1 MLNIDNLFKKR
12 RALIIIF
19 SLFTI
24 ILLCSCS
31 TKKDDV
37 PVAKQGKLDLSSW
50 DFEKNG
56 LAKLDGQWEIYPGE
70 LLEPKDF
77 NGNNLKQAADY
88 FKVPNSFISTDSNK
102 KLPKFGYATMRLLVN
117 MNPKDNNYYGVKTR
131 YLLSASKIWINGQL
145 VSSVGT
151 VSTDAANAAGSY
163 EHQLALFSSHSSQME
178 IVIQMSNYN
187 NVTGKVQDVIL
198 GNSMQIKR
206 SYIVNASTDIFTI
219 GCLLIIGIYHFALY
233 FKRKQYKEPLY
244 FGVFSLII
252 ALRTFLVSQ
261 RVAYEFIPNIPFSIF
276 NKIAYL
282 TAYTALPFLLMYFK
296 EIFKKEISDK
306 VVTGINIASLAIS
319 LITVFTNIEFYNRFL
334 ICFEIWT
341 ATVCIYIMYAAIKAA
356 ASKNKDSIIVL
367 FGFIIFI
374 ASVAHD
380 MLVQA
385 GIIFASSLAPYGFLI
400 FTYSQAYLLASK
412 FSDAFIKIEKLLDEN
427 KAMYIDE
434 LTGILNR
441 KGFCHRGGNLYNAA
455 VITGGKF
462 TLFYGDLNKLKSIND
477 NFGHKEGDEAIKA
490 AAKLLKYSLGKDDIV
505 AHISGDEFIVI
516 AVNKASEAEAKNVI
530 KLIYNNFHQYNLASN
545 KPYNLSISMGYS
557 IYEPSV
563 DATFEELINEAD
575 QMLYESKNKFSQDI
589 LL

>member
-1 MLNIDNLFKKR
+1 MLNINNLFRKR
-12 RALIIIF
+12 HALIIIF
-19 SLFTI
+19 SLFII
-24 ILLCSCS
+24 ILLSSCS
-31 TKKDDV
+31 SKKDNV
-37 PVAKQGKLDLSSW
+37 PLAKQGKLDLSSW
-50 DFEKNG
+50 NFEQDG

-77 NGNNLKQAADY
+77 NSNNLKQAADY
-88 FKVPNSFISTDSNK
+88 FKVPNTFIATYSNK

-117 MNPKDNNYYGVKTR
+117 INPQDNGYYGLKTR

-145 VSSVGT
+145 VSSVGN
-151 VSTDAANAAGSY
+151 VSTDSARAAGSY
-163 EHQLALFSSHSSQME
+163 EHQLALFSSHSSQVE

-187 NVTGKVQDVIL
+187 NVAGKVQDMFL
-198 GNSMQIKR
+198 GNSVQIKR
-206 SYIVNASTDIFTI
+206 SYIVNAATDIFTI
-219 GCLLIIGIYHFALY
+219 GCLFIIGIYHFALH

-244 FGVFSLII
+244 FGIFSLII

-261 RVAYEFIPNIPFSIF
+261 RVVYEFIPNIPFSLF
-276 NKIAYL
+276 NKLSYL

-296 EIFKKEISDK
+296 EIFKKEISSK
-306 VVTGINIASLAIS
+306 LVTVINIASLVIS
-319 LITVFTNIEFYNRFL
+319 LITVSTNIEIYDKFL

-341 ATVCIYIMYAAIKAA
+341 AAVCIHIMYAAIKAA
-356 ASKNKDSIIVL
+356 AGKNKDSIIVL

-380 MLVQA
+380 MLVQS
-385 GIIFASSLAPYGFLI
+385 GIIYSVSFAPYGFLI

-441 KGFCHRGGNLYNAA
+441 KGFYHRGGNLYNAA

-477 NFGHKEGDEAIKA
+477 NFGHKEGDEAIKT
-490 AAKLLKYSLGKDDIV
+490 AAKLLKHSLGKDDIV
-505 AHISGDEFIVI
+505 ARIGGDEFIVI
-516 AVNKASEAEAKNVI
+516 AVNKASETEAKNVI
-530 KLIYNNFHQYNLASN
+530 NLIYNNFYQYNLVSN
-545 KPYNLSISMGYS
+545 KPYKLSISMGYS
-557 IYEPSV
+557 IYESSV
-563 DATFEELINEAD
+563 YSTFEELIHEAD
-575 QMLYESKNKFSQDI
+575 QMLYESKNKFSQNI

>member
-1 MLNIDNLFKKR
+1 MFNINNLFKKR
-12 RALIIIF
+12 HALIIIF

-31 TKKDDV
+31 TKKDNV
-37 PVAKQGKLDLSSW
+37 VTAKQGKLDLSSW
-50 DFEKNG
+50 NFEKDG
-56 LAKLDGQWEIYPGE
+56 LVKLDGQWEIYPGE

-77 NGNNLKQAADY
+77 NSNNLRQAVDY
-88 FKVPNSFISTDSNK
+88 FKVPNSFIATDSNK
-102 KLPKFGYATMRLLVN
+102 KLPKYGYATIRLLVN
-117 MNPKDNNYYGVKTR
+117 MNPKDNSYYGIKTK

-145 VSSVGT
+145 VSSVGN
-151 VSTDAANAAGSY
+151 VSTDSASAAGSY
-163 EHQLALFSSHSSQME
+163 EHQLVFFNSHNSQAE

-187 NVTGKVQDVIL
+187 NVTGKVQDMFL

-206 SYIVNASTDIFTI
+206 SYIVNAATDIFTI
-219 GCLLIIGIYHFALY
+219 GCLFIIGIYHFALY

-244 FGVFSLII
+244 FGIFSLII

-261 RVAYEFIPNIPFSIF
+261 RVVYEFFPNIPFSLF

-282 TAYTALPFLLMYFK
+282 SAYAALPFIFMYFK
-296 EIFKKEISDK
+296 ELFKKEISDK
-306 VVTGINIASLAIS
+306 VVTGINIASLIIS
-319 LITVFTNIEFYNRFL
+319 LITVFTNIEFYDRFL

-341 ATVCIYIMYAAIKAA
+341 VGICIYVLYAAIKAA
-356 ASKNKDSIIVL
+356 ADKNKGSIIVL

-385 GIIFASSLAPYGFLI
+385 GTLFATSLAPYGFLI
-400 FTYSQAYLLASK
+400 FTYSQAYLLASR
-412 FSDAFIKIEKLLDEN
+412 FSDAFIKIEKLVDEN
-427 KAMYIDE
+427 RAMYIDE

-441 KGFCHRGGNLYNAA
+441 KGFYHSGGNLYNAA

-505 AHISGDEFIVI
+505 ARISGDEFIVI
-516 AVNKASEAEAKNVI
+516 AVNKASEAEAKNII
-530 KLIYNNFHQYNLASN
+530 KLIYNNFYQYNLASN
-545 KPYNLSISMGYS
+545 KPYKLSISMGYS

-563 DATFEELINEAD
+563 AATFEELIHEAD
-575 QMLYESKNKFSQDI
+575 LMLYESKNKYSQDI